1 MDFTLRAN
9 NNINVGHTG
18 ALHKLAR
25 HLDEY
30 GRKLCDFG
38 LPDVTTATASS
49 KVEYEKLK
57 WQDRED
63 ELCHCADDTYQ
74 DMTQEQRVIYDK
86 ILDAVEHDMPLQLF
100 VDGRAG

>member
-63 ELCHCADDTYQ
+63 KLCRCADDTYQ
-74 DMTQEQRVIYDK
+74 DMTQEQHVIYDK